1 MNGKTAE
8 KLLRKMDRE
17 YQEFRGKLEKLPAN
31 LALEHAFEDVTKR
44 DILYAAEEGTLD
56 DNKFPAVSA
65 LLKLPKPLETCYQY
79 WLKEETDY
87 MEVLSNSLQK
97 TADREI
103 KHQKQERMEREN
115 GEACR

>member
-1 MNGKTAE
+1 MTGKETE
-8 KLLRKMDRE
+8 KLLRKMDEE
-17 YQEFRGKLEKLPAN
+17 YQDFRRRIETLPAN

-44 DILYAAEEGTLD
+44 DILLAIEEDGLD
-56 DNKFPAVSA
+56 GKQAQA

-79 WLKEETDY
+79 CLKEETDY

-103 KHQKQERMEREN
+103 KHQKQERMERKS

>member
-1 MNGKTAE
+1 MTGKETE
-8 KLLRKMDRE
+8 KLLRKMDEE
-17 YQEFRGKLEKLPAN
+17 YQDFRSRIETLPAN

-44 DILYAAEEGTLD
+44 DILYAAEGTFD
-56 DNKFPAVSA
+56 DKQAKA

-103 KHQKQERMEREN
+103 KHQRQERMEREN

>member
-1 MNGKTAE
+1 MLAIEEDGLDGKQA
-8 KLLRKMDRE
+8 
-17 YQEFRGKLEKLPAN
+17 Q
-31 LALEHAFEDVTKR
+31 
-44 DILYAAEEGTLD
+44 
-56 DNKFPAVSA
+56 A

-103 KHQKQERMEREN
+103 KHQKQERAERKN

>member
-31 LALEHAFEDVTKR
+31 LALEHAFEDLAKR
-44 DILYAAEEGTLD
+44 DILFAIEEGGLD
-56 DNKFPAVSA
+56 EKQAKA

-97 TADREI
+97 TADRDI
-103 KHQKQERMEREN
+103 KYQKQERAERKN

>member
-1 MNGKTAE
+1 MNGKATE
-8 KLLRKMDRE
+8 KLLMKMDRE
-17 YQEFRGKLEKLPAN
+17 YHDFRSKLEKLPAN
-31 LALEHAFEDVTKR
+31 LALNHAFEDLAKR
-44 DILYAAEEGTLD
+44 DILFAIAEGALEE
-56 DNKFPAVSA
+56 KQARA

-103 KHQKQERMEREN
+103 KHQKQERAERKN

>member
-1 MNGKTAE
+1 MNGKETE
-8 KLLRKMDRE
+8 KLLRKMDEE
-17 YQEFRGKLEKLPAN
+17 YQDFRRRIETLPAN
-31 LALEHAFEDVTKR
+31 LALEHAFEDLAKR
-44 DILYAAEEGTLD
+44 DILFAIKEGTFD
-56 DNKFPAVSA
+56 DKQAKA

-103 KHQKQERMEREN
+103 KHQKQERMERKN

>member
-1 MNGKTAE
+1 MNGKTTE
-8 KLLRKMDRE
+8 KLLRKMGRE

-31 LALEHAFEDVTKR
+31 LALAHAFEDLAKR
-44 DILYAAEEGTLD
+44 DILFAIKEGTFD
-56 DNKFPAVSA
+56 DKQAKA

>member
-8 KLLRKMDRE
+8 KLLMKMDRE
-17 YQEFRGKLEKLPAN
+17 YHDFRSKLEKLPAN
-31 LALEHAFEDVTKR
+31 LALNHAFEDLAKR
-44 DILYAAEEGTLD
+44 DILFAIAEGALEE
-56 DNKFPAVSA
+56 KQAKA

-87 MEVLSNSLQK
+87 METLSNSLQK

-103 KHQKQERMEREN
+103 KHQKEERVEKKNDGTFR
-115 GEACR
+115 

>member
-17 YQEFRGKLEKLPAN
+17 YEDFRGKIEKLPAN
-31 LALEHAFEDVTKR
+31 LALEHAFEDLAKR
-44 DILYAAEEGTLD
+44 DILLAIEEGGLEE
-56 DNKFPAVSA
+56 KQAKA

-87 MEVLSNSLQK
+87 METLSNSLQK

-103 KHQKQERMEREN
+103 KHQKEERAEKKN
-115 GEACR
+115 DGTCR

>member
-1 MNGKTAE
+1 MNGKETE

-17 YQEFRGKLEKLPAN
+17 YQEFREKLEKLPAN
-31 LALEHAFEDVTKR
+31 LALEHAFEDLAKR
-44 DILYAAEEGTLD
+44 DILFAIEEDGLD
-56 DNKFPAVSA
+56 DKQAKA
-65 LLKLPKPLETCYQY
+65 LLKLPKPLETCYQH

-87 MEVLSNSLQK
+87 MEVLLNSLQK
-97 TADREI
+97 TANREI

>member
-1 MNGKTAE
+1 MTGKETE
-8 KLLRKMDRE
+8 KLLRKMDEE
-17 YQEFRGKLEKLPAN
+17 YQDFRSRIETLPAN
-31 LALEHAFEDVTKR
+31 LALEYAFEDLAKR
-44 DILYAAEEGTLD
+44 DILLAIEEDGL
-56 DNKFPAVSA
+56 DNKQAKA

-103 KHQKQERMEREN
+103 KHQRQERMEREN

>member
-8 KLLRKMDRE
+8 KLLMKMDKE
-17 YQEFRGKLEKLPAN
+17 YEDFRSKLETLPAKR
-31 LALEHAFEDVTKR
+31 ALEHAFEDLAKR
-44 DILYAAEEGTLD
+44 DILFAIEEGGLD
-56 DNKFPAVSA
+56 EKQAKA

-87 MEVLSNSLQK
+87 METLSNSLQK

-103 KHQKQERMEREN
+103 KYQKEEAEKKN

>member
-1 MNGKTAE
+1 MNGKAAE
-8 KLLRKMDRE
+8 KLLMKMDRE
-17 YQEFRGKLEKLPAN
+17 YHDFRSKLEKLPAN
-31 LALEHAFEDVTKR
+31 LALEHAFEDLAKR
-44 DILYAAEEGTLD
+44 DILFAIEEGTFD
-56 DNKFPAVSA
+56 DKQAKA

-87 MEVLSNSLQK
+87 MEVLSTSLQK

-103 KHQKQERMEREN
+103 KHQKQERAERKN

>member
-1 MNGKTAE
+1 MNGKTEE

-17 YQEFRGKLEKLPAN
+17 YQNFRIKVEKLPTN
-31 LALEHAFEDVTKR
+31 LALNHAFEDLAKK
-44 DILYAAEEGTLD
+44 DILFAVEEGALEE
-56 DNKFPAVSA
+56 KQAKA

-87 MEVLSNSLQK
+87 METLSNSLQK

-103 KHQKQERMEREN
+103 KHQKQERAERKN

>member
-1 MNGKTAE
+1 MTGKETE
-8 KLLRKMDRE
+8 KLLRKMDEE
-17 YQEFRGKLEKLPAN
+17 YQDFRSRIETLPAN
-31 LALEHAFEDVTKR
+31 LALEHAFEDLAKR
-44 DILYAAEEGTLD
+44 DILLAIEEDGL
-56 DNKFPAVSA
+56 DNKQAKA

-103 KHQKQERMEREN
+103 KHQRQERMEREN
-115 GEACR
+115 GESCR